1 MHSSD
6 EIDDPR
12 RQWLIQA
19 LAAGVFGTA
28 FTQAQ
33 AQGFSIFGTKPSKL
47 PPGQSIYGISG
58 DVKVNDKP
66 ATLSTP
72 IKPGDTLQTGKN
84 SEAIF
89 VVNTHSMILRGDSKL
104 VIEAPAEAP
113 ADTSVT
119 GYIIGGLRMVTGKL
133 LSVSRNSPMRVT
145 TSTSTIGIRGTGFY
159 VEADPE
165 QTYFCTC
172 YGATEVQANDDPE
185 SREQVTASHHD
196 RPLYIVKDGG
206 IGKNIRNAPFVNH
219 TDQELALI
227 ETLVGRKTPFVF
239 SKDSYSGPRRSY

>member
-1 MHSSD
+1 MNPSD
-6 EIDDPR
+6 HIDDPR

-19 LAAGVFGTA
+19 LAAGFFGPA
-28 FTQAQ
+28 MGLAQ
-33 AQGFSIFGTKPSKL
+33 AQSLFGNRPSKL
-47 PPGQSIYGISG
+47 PPGQSIYSLSG
-58 DVKVNDKP
+58 NVRVNDQP

-72 IKPGDTLQTGKN
+72 IKPGDTLQTAKD
-84 SEAIF
+84 SQVIF

-104 VIEAPAEAP
+104 VIEAPAGAR
-113 ADTSVT
+113 ANTSVT
-119 GYIIGGLRMVTGKL
+119 DYLIGGLRMVTGKL

-159 VEADPE
+159 VESDPE

-185 SREQVTASHHD
+185 SRESVTASHHD

-206 IGKNIRNAPFVNH
+206 KGKNIRNAPFLNH

-239 SKDSYSGPRRSY
+239 STDAYSGPRRGY

>member
-1 MHSSD
+1 MQPSD
-6 EIDDPR
+6 HVDDPR

-19 LAAGVFGTA
+19 LAAGLFGPA
-28 FTQAQ
+28 MGLAQ
-33 AQGFSIFGTKPSKL
+33 AQSLFGNRPSQL
-47 PPGQSIYGISG
+47 PPGQSIYSLSG
-58 DVKVNDKP
+58 NVRVNDQP

-72 IKPGDTLQTGKN
+72 IKPGDTLQTAKD
-84 SEAIF
+84 SQVIF

-104 VIEAPAEAP
+104 VIEAPAGAP
-113 ADTSVT
+113 ANASITD
-119 GYIIGGLRMVTGKL
+119 YLIGGLRMVTGKL
-133 LSVSRNSPMRVT
+133 LSVSRNSPMRLT

-185 SREQVTASHHD
+185 SREQVVASHHD

-206 IGKNIRNAPFVNH
+206 KGKNIRNAPFLNH

-239 SKDSYSGPRRSY
+239 ATDAYSGPRRGY

>member
-1 MHSSD
+1 MHSSN

-19 LAAGVFGTA
+19 LAAGVFGSA

-33 AQGFSIFGTKPSKL
+33 AQGFSIFGSKPSKL
-47 PPGQSIYGISG
+47 PPSQSIYGISG

-72 IKPGDTLQTGKN
+72 IKPGDTLQTAKN
-84 SEAIF
+84 SEVIF

-104 VIEAPAEAP
+104 VIEAPAEPP
-113 ADTSVT
+113 ADTSVA

-133 LSVSRNSPMRVT
+133 LSVSRNSPMHVT

-172 YGATEVQANDDPE
+172 YGSTEVQANDDPE
-185 SREQVTASHHD
+185 SREQVVASHHD

-206 IGKNIRNAPFVNH
+206 TGKNIRNAPFVNH

>member
-1 MHSSD
+1 MNPSD
-6 EIDDPR
+6 HIDDPR

-19 LAAGVFGTA
+19 LAAGLFGPA
-28 FTQAQ
+28 MGLAQ
-33 AQGFSIFGTKPSKL
+33 AQSLFGNRPSKL
-47 PPGQSIYGISG
+47 PPEQSIYSLSG
-58 DVKVNDKP
+58 NVRVNDQP

-72 IKPGDTLQTGKN
+72 IKPGDTLQTAKD
-84 SEAIF
+84 SQVIF

-104 VIEAPAEAP
+104 VIEAPAGAP
-113 ADTSVT
+113 ANPSITDYV
-119 GYIIGGLRMVTGKL
+119 IGGLRMVTGKL

-185 SREQVTASHHD
+185 SREQVVASHHD

-206 IGKNIRNAPFVNH
+206 KGKNIRNAPFLNH

-227 ETLVGRKTPFVF
+227 ETLVGRRTPFVF
-239 SKDSYSGPRRSY
+239 ATDAYSGPRRGY